1 MKRKIIF
8 SSTIILTL
16 LLLLLSGGCKKK
28 SAPASSAPPPP
39 QPKAEIAKP
48 TVSFSASPS
57 SIEKGESST
66 LTWSTTG
73 ATNVTIEPGIGDVST
88 GGNRA
93 VSPSSTT
100 TYTLTAKGE
109 GGITTATAQ
118 VSLNTP
124 PPPQTTAGPAVKSL
138 AELFNEDVRD
148 VYFDYDKSDIRDDAR
163 PTLATAATFLKANGF
178 IKFSIGGHCDERGSE
193 EYNLGLGDRRAN
205 SVKNYLVSLGIS
217 ADRMT
222 AISYGKEQPVCHD
235 STEECWQKN
244 RRAHFTLTNQ

>member
-1 MKRKIIF
+1 MKRKIVTKG
-8 SSTIILTL
+8 TIVLTL
-16 LLLLLSGGCKKK
+16 LLLLLAGGCKKK
-28 SAPASSAPPPP
+28 TPVTAPTTPATP
-39 QPKAEIAKP
+39 PKAEITKP
-48 TVSFSASPS
+48 SANFSSSPS

-88 GGNRA
+88 GGNRS
-93 VSPSSTT
+93 VSPNATT

-109 GGITTATAQ
+109 GGITTATAE
-118 VSLNTP
+118 VSVNTP
-124 PPPQTTAGPAVKSL
+124 PPPQVTAGPGVKSL

-148 VYFDYDKSDIRDDAR
+148 VYFDYDKSDIRDDAK
-163 PTLATAATFLKANGF
+163 PTLAAAATFLKANSS

-205 SVKNYLVSLGIS
+205 SAKSYLVSLGIS
-217 ADRMT
+217 ANRMT
-222 AISYGKEQPVCHD
+222 AISYGKEQPVCHE
-235 STEECWQKN
+235 SNEECWQKN